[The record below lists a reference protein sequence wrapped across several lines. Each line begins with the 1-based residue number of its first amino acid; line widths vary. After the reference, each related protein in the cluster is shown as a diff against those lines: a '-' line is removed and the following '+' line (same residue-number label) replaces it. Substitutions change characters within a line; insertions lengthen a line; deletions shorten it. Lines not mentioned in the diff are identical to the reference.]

1 MFYCYRDTKAEKI
14 ARADKMPNLDIVVKD
29 TAEIICNECAAK
41 PEYNGK
47 HTINV
52 KDFMN

>member
-1 MFYCYRDTKAEKI
+1 MSASTAVAAKCTVHPQA
-14 ARADKMPNLDIVVKD
+14 NLDIVVKD